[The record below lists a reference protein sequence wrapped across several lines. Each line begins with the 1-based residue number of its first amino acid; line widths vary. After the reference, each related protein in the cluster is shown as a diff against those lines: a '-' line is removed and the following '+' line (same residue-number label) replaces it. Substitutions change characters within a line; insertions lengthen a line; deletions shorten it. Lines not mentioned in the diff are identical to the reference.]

1 MGSFYFNFE
10 TQKALGLIAT
20 TRVIEDIKPN
30 AHIEKVSQGL
40 TFEDFSKNSRNS
52 DRRLIEEMKYH
63 WIYRPEEEFSTMGG
77 FQFFIKHDATLK

>member
-1 MGSFYFNFE
+1 
-10 TQKALGLIAT
+10 
-20 TRVIEDIKPN
+20 
-30 AHIEKVSQGL
+30 VSQGL
-40 TFEDFSKNSRNS
+40 TFEDYSKNSRNS